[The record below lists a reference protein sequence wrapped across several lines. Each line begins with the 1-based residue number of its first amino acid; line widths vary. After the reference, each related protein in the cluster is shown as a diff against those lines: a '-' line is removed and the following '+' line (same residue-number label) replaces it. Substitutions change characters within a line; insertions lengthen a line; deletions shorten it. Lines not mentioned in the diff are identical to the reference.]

1 MWMMEQA
8 YWEQVHHE
16 MESMK
21 ADILGIHVQV
31 ENLKEDFPMATSAIE
46 GLQETVTGINH
57 GIPLCPTVAIK
68 EAIMRQLPSIN
79 GFNLSDL
86 ENSCVEK
93 EWVFG

>member
-1 MWMMEQA
+1 
-8 YWEQVHHE
+8 

-57 GIPLCPTVAIK
+57 GIIT
-68 EAIMRQLPSIN
+68 
-79 GFNLSDL
+79 LSHSSYKGSYHAPIAL
-86 ENSCVEK
+86 NQ
-93 EWVFG
+93 WF